1 MLDMPFYEDTFVR
14 INIVEGELN
23 EREREGEISLSL
35 SLSLSLSFLCW

>member
-23 EREREGEISLSL
+23 EREREEESYRDSISYI
-35 SLSLSLSFLCW
+35 